1 MEIKMK
7 IAVVDGQGGGIGKLI
22 VEKLRTAF
30 GNDVGIIALGT
41 NALATSLMLKAGANE
56 GASGENAIVYNAPR
70 VDVIIGSIGIVSS
83 NSMLGELTPAM
94 ARAVSDSDA
103 VKVLIPL
110 NRCNILVAGI
120 KEEPLPHYIE
130 DAVEMVGRLVEEV
143 NNV

>member
-41 NALATSLMLKAGANE
+41 NALAASLMLKAGANE

-130 DAVEMVGRLVEEV
+130 DAVEMVGRLVKEV